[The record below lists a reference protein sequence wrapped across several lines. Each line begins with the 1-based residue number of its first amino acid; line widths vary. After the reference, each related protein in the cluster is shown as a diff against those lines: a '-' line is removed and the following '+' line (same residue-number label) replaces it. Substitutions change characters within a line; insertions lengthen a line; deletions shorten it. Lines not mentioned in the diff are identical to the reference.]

1 MQKSIRFILPLFLF
15 LFSIIVAENSTS
27 KSLVY
32 HIVPHALDESE
43 DMSYARFLQKT
54 FDKAK
59 EENPELII
67 VEINTPGGELSA
79 TFKIKDILLEAT
91 MPTVCFINTHALSAG
106 SLIALSCDKIAMAK
120 GAVIGAATPVFATSE
135 GMEKAP
141 EKVVSATR
149 AAWRSAAE
157 ANGKD
162 PNIAEAFVDESI
174 VLTKRKHGI
183 DKPKDKLLTLTT
195 EEALNISMIDYQ
207 ANSITEIIEK
217 EKVKNFA
224 IAKQQPDFFDKFLSF
239 FTNPTVAGLLLG
251 LGMLA
256 LFFEAKMPGWGI
268 SGALGITLISIYF
281 ISLILLGATG
291 WGAPALFA
299 FGVLLLLLEFFVI
312 PGFGFAGIIG
322 FLSLIGAIFWSY
334 QFSGVEDALW
344 VVSMALLGILSG
356 IFMLYKSLPYLMKR
370 NKHIFLSEVLASDS
384 QEINKKFQ
392 SFLNQ
397 QGVTLT
403 SLRPSGMI
411 ELGNQKVDAISQG
424 EYIEKNE
431 KVQVVQIE
439 GNKVVVKQI

>member
-1 MQKSIRFILPLFLF
+1 MA
-15 LFSIIVAENSTS
+15 AENSNN
-27 KSLVY
+27 KNLVY
-32 HIVPHALDESE
+32 HVVPHALDESE

-59 EENPELII
+59 DENPQLII

-79 TFKIKDILLEAT
+79 TFKIKDTLLEAT
-91 MPTVCFINTHALSAG
+91 VPTVCFINTHALSAG

-157 ANGKD
+157 ANNKN
-162 PNIAEAFVDESI
+162 PNIAEAFVDDSVI
-174 VLTKRKHGI
+174 LTKKQHGI

-195 EEALNISMIDYQ
+195 EEALKVSMADYQ
-207 ANSITEIIEK
+207 ANTITEIIEK
-217 EKVKNFA
+217 EGMKSFA
-224 IAKQQPDFFDKFLSF
+224 IAKQQPDFFDKFLAF

-256 LFFEAKMPGWGI
+256 LFFEVKVPGWGI
-268 SGALGITLISIYF
+268 SGALGIALISIYF

-299 FGVLLLLLEFFVI
+299 FGVLLLVLEFFVI

-322 FLSLIGAIFWSY
+322 FLSLLGSIFWSY

-344 VVSMALLGILSG
+344 VVSMSLLGILSG
-356 IFMLYKSLPYLMKR
+356 IFMLYKSLPYLMKK
-370 NKHIFLSEVLASDS
+370 NQHIFLNEVLASDS
-384 QEINKKFQ
+384 QKINEKFQ
-392 SFLNQ
+392 ALLNE
-397 QGVTLT
+397 QGLTLT
-403 SLRPSGMI
+403 SLRPAGMI
-411 ELGNQKVDAISQG
+411 ELNNQKVDAISQG

-439 GNKVVVKQI
+439 GTKVVVKKI